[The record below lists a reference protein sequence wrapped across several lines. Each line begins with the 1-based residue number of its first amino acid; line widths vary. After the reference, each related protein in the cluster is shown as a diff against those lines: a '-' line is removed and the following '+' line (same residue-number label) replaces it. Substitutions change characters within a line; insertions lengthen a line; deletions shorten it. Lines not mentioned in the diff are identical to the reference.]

1 MYTAST
7 SVKTPEALQ
16 RSSHPDTP
24 HSPAPL
30 LKSVVASGR
39 VQMEVIS
46 GTGRVSVVNPLLC
59 GRGESGAG
67 IKVSFLVLGTLVLLV
82 LCMVRDIMIEDG
94 HGMIYMEY

>member
-1 MYTAST
+1 ST

-67 IKVSFLVLGTLVLLV
+67 IKERRFESFKKTRNNSESTWRWAGIT
-82 LCMVRDIMIEDG
+82 RD
-94 HGMIYMEY
+94 